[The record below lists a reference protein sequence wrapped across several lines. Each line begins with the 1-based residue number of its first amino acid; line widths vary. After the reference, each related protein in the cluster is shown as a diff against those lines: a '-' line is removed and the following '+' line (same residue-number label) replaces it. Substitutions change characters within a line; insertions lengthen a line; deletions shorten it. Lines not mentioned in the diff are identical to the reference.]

1 MKKARVL
8 TLSLVLCLAMTVLC
22 PAALADAAPEI
33 AAKNAIVI
41 DMNTGTVLYEKD
53 ADSKAEP
60 ASTTKIM
67 TMLIIC
73 EAVERGDVTLD
84 DPVTAQGYDVY
95 LNDDDAC
102 TAGIKAGE
110 TMTLRDLCCCAMLSS
125 ANEACN
131 VAASYVAGSVS
142 KFVELMNEKAAALGC
157 ENTHFVNT
165 NGLPSSKHYTTAR
178 ELALITQEAL
188 KYDVF
193 RELCGMTEHTVPAT
207 NISEPRKLSNSN
219 ALINAKS
226 CYGDKY
232 LYEGAYGVKT
242 GHTEAAGYCLVSAV
256 KSGDFDMIAVVLG
269 SDGDGVK
276 GEYFN
281 NFADTVKLLDYCRSN
296 WKETVVLSTKE
307 RLGEVTVEMGVHKSA
322 SLAPAEDIIQ
332 LLPVDF
338 DLDSIKCD
346 ITIDK
351 DSITAPVREGTV
363 LGKVIVRNADG
374 NIIGT
379 ADLVTPE
386 NVHASIAAYVFAN
399 AQEFVS
405 HHLTGIGIFILV
417 LIVAAFLAIYIP
429 AAKKGK
435 KKK

>member
-8 TLSLVLCLAMTVLC
+8 TLALVLCLALTVLC
-22 PAALADAAPEI
+22 PAALGDAAPEI
-33 AAKNAIVI
+33 ASKNAIVI

-67 TMLIIC
+67 TLLIIC
-73 EAVERGDVTLD
+73 EALERGDVTLD
-84 DPVTAQGYDVY
+84 DRVTAQAHDLC

-102 TAGIKAGE
+102 TAGIKSGE
-110 TMTLRDLCCCAMLSS
+110 TMTLKDLCCCAMLSS

-165 NGLPSSKHYTTAR
+165 NGLPSSAHYTTAR
-178 ELALITQEAL
+178 ELAVITQEAL
-188 KYDVF
+188 KHDVF
-193 RELCGMTEHTVPAT
+193 RDLCGMTEYTVPAT
-207 NISEPRKLSNSN
+207 NFSEPRKLSNSN

-256 KSGDFDMIAVVLG
+256 KADDFDMISVVLG
-269 SDGDGVK
+269 ADGDGVK

-281 NFADTVKLLDYCRSN
+281 NFADTIKLLDYCRSN
-296 WKETVVLSTKE
+296 WQETKVLSTNE
-307 RLGEVTVEMGVHKSA
+307 RLGEVTVEMGVQKSI
-322 SLAPAEDIIQ
+322 SLAPACDISK
-332 LLPVDF
+332 LLPVGY
-338 DLDSIKCD
+338 DLDSTRRD
-346 ITIDK
+346 IAIDV
-351 DSITAPVREGTV
+351 DCITAPVKAGTV
-363 LGKVIVRNADG
+363 LGKVTVRNADG
-374 NIIGT
+374 DIMCT

-386 NVHASIAAYVFAN
+386 NVHASIAAYLFAN
-399 AQEFVS
+399 AQEFVGN
-405 HHLTGIGIFILV
+405 HLLGIGIFIFT

-429 AAKKGK
+429 SGKKGK